1 MSRCTL
7 AILAVATLALTGCT
21 KPDSPTDPPPPVTA
35 TQSMTEAA
43 PQASDAT
50 QQSSEPA
57 APGATADG
65 ATADGAA
72 SLSALVQ
79 AGRTALNA
87 VPDST
92 VTSLDMEGNG
102 EGWEVEVTAADGT
115 EHEMQVSADGAS
127 VLSGPTSEHDDA
139 VDKARHVS
147 RMKAASVD
155 YEAAANKVLSIVPN
169 RTVVE
174 LELDDENGTVVWEA
188 EVRESPDAKYSVLID
203 AGSGEL
209 IQKKHTN

>member
-21 KPDSPTDPPPPVTA
+21 EPDSPTDPPPPVAT

-43 PQASDAT
+43 PQASHAAP
-50 QQSSEPA
+50 QSSEPA
-57 APGATADG
+57 APG

-102 EGWEVEVTAADGT
+102 AGWEVEVTAADGT
-115 EHEMQVSADGAS
+115 EHELQVSADGAS

-155 YEAAANKVLSIVPN
+155 YEAAANKVLSSVPN

-209 IQKKHTN
+209 IQNKLTN